1 MFMEWRFRSA
11 VEARGN
17 RRETERAA
25 GQEQVVVTSDLEE
38 VQTGRVSGGLVRGEM
53 RSIKRT
59 RPAEKARAKEI
70 GGKGEHGK
78 KGRLGTKEA
87 VQDVRLDEAEE
98 RVRMAPNMAAGDSHS
113 QAMTDLEEDK
123 KS

>member
-1 MFMEWRFRSA
+1 MSKANIFMEWRFRSA

-25 GQEQVVVTSDLEE
+25 GQEQVVTTSDLEE

-53 RSIKRT
+53 RSLKRT
-59 RPAEKARAKEI
+59 RPADKARAKEI

-78 KGRLGTKEA
+78 KGRLGTKET
-87 VQDVRLDEAEE
+87 VQDARWHEEEE
-98 RVRMAPNMAAGDSHS
+98 RV
-113 QAMTDLEEDK
+113 
-123 KS
+123 

>member
-1 MFMEWRFRSA
+1 MSKANTLMEWRFRSA

-17 RRETERAA
+17 RREIERAA
-25 GQEQVVVTSDLEE
+25 GQERVVVTSDLDEGK
-38 VQTGRVSGGLVRGEM
+38 TGRVSGGLVRGEM

-59 RPAEKARAKEI
+59 RLAEKAWAKEI

-87 VQDVRLDEAEE
+87 VQDVRWDEEEE
-98 RVRMAPNMAAGDSHS
+98 RV
-113 QAMTDLEEDK
+113 
-123 KS
+123 